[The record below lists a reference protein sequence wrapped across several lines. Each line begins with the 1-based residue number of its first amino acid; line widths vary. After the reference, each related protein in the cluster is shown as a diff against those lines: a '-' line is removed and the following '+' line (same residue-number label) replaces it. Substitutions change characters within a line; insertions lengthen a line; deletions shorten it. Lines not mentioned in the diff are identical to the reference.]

1 MLTLQANDFSLV
13 WPNSSAVESEVS
25 EHDESA
31 PQSPRVS
38 TKSNLEPMITR
49 AQFEATC
56 GQAWFSAKKY
66 GTWVSAL
73 YDNENKYSRNN

>member
-49 AQFEATC
+49 AQF
-56 GQAWFSAKKY
+56 
-66 GTWVSAL
+66 
-73 YDNENKYSRNN
+73 